1 MIVLD
6 NDILV
11 KFGGADYD
19 EEVVS
24 HLQRYSHEEWTVP
37 SIVAF
42 EFYKSCDSRAE
53 IRRARQR
60 LTSAID
66 RIVDFTHDTAV
77 EAAYL
82 DELLSAQGV
91 SLAPADLLNF
101 ATAYEAGGT
110 FVTHNKNDF
119 DRAPLR
125 EMAEVDVVLT
135 S

>member
-11 KFGGADYD
+11 KLGGTDYD

-24 HLQRYSHEEWTVP
+24 HLQRYSHEEWTIP
-37 SIVAF
+37 AIVAF

-53 IRRARQR
+53 IQRARQR

-82 DELLSAQGV
+82 DELLSVQGV
-91 SLAPADLLNF
+91 SLAPADVLNL

-110 FVTHNKNDF
+110 FVTPTKNDF
-119 DRAPLR
+119 DKAPLR
-125 EMAEVDVVLT
+125 EIADVDVVLT